1 MSQRASTFLIP
12 FVLLGL
18 LAAPSALAAA
28 RRSTDNGTLYVV
40 FNANKTVTVTDAN
53 GNPVG
58 TSSGAPTT
66 IPAGT
71 YNVLLSD
78 PAFVSDVVWDL
89 AGPGVKLV
97 TSMSSGEEISESWVE
112 TFAPNSTYTY
122 RDDNRP
128 PAVWTFVTT
137 STSTP
142 SSPGPVTPPLSSTT
156 PISSGTSGKAPST
169 DLVGSADSIF
179 RGTLLGSVSAA
190 GKATLTL
197 KGKPVTS
204 LEAGRYRFTVTD
216 KSAKAGFNVQEIKKA
231 ATTITAASFTGK
243 KSLTLTL
250 SSGQWFFYPTF
261 VAPKTYFLVV
271 SR

>member
-1 MSQRASTFLIP
+1 MSQRATTFLIP
-12 FVLLGL
+12 FALAVL
-18 LAAPSALAAA
+18 LAAPGALGAA
-28 RRSTDNGTLYVV
+28 RRLSDNGTLYVT
-40 FNANKTVTVTDAN
+40 FNSNKTVTVTDAS

-58 TSSGAPTT
+58 TSGGAPTT

-71 YNVLLSD
+71 YNVLISD

-112 TFAPNSTYTY
+112 TFVPNSTYTY

-128 PAVWTFVTT
+128 PAVWTFATS

-142 SSPGPVTPPLSSTT
+142 SSSGATTPLTSTT
-156 PISSGTSGKAPST
+156 PISSGKTGQAPST
-169 DLVGSADSIF
+169 DVVGSASATF
-179 RGTLLGSVSAA
+179 RGTLRGSVSPT

-197 KGKPVTS
+197 KGKPVAS
-204 LEAGRYRFTVTD
+204 LKAGRYTVTVTD

-231 ATTITAASFTGK
+231 AKTVTTSAFKGT
-243 KSLTLTL
+243 KSLAITLTA
-250 SSGQWFFYPTF
+250 GQWFFYPTF
-261 VAPKTYFLVV
+261 VAPKTYFIVV
-271 SR
+271 AS